1 MPISKTK
8 KKIIIAAVKLFNES
22 GIAQVRNQDIAKE
35 SGISLSN
42 FNYHYATK
50 KDLVKA
56 TFDYM
61 TLELVQNVYGNKTL
75 IMEGEG
81 LAITESFF
89 VFQQR
94 FCFFFLDTPN
104 ILKSFPIITEQIKDQ
119 IEEAFKM
126 IKGINYLSIGMGFM
140 KPEPKDFPGLY
151 EELAAHLWRNT
162 HFWISYARIRGVEQ
176 DLVVKGMEAHF
187 SLIYPYLTEKG
198 ILANRK
204 YIENL
209 KERSLKKDDIS

>member
-8 KKIIIAAVKLFNES
+8 KKIILAAVELFNES
-22 GIAQVRNQDIAKE
+22 GIHNVRNQDIAKK

-56 TFDYM
+56 IFDYM
-61 TLELVQNVYGNKTL
+61 TEVLVEDVYGNKTF

-81 LAITESFF
+81 LMITKSFF
-89 VFQQR
+89 VFQQQ

-104 ILKSFPIITEQIKDQ
+104 IIKTFPEVSKLIKEQ

-126 IKGINYLSIGMGFM
+126 IKGVNYLAIGMGYM
-140 KPEPKDFPGLY
+140 KPEPKEFPGLY

-162 HFWISYARIRGVEQ
+162 HFWISYARIKGIED
-176 DLVVKGMEAHF
+176 DLVLKGMESHF

-198 ILANRK
+198 IEANKRFL
-204 YIENL
+204 EML
-209 KERSLKKDDIS
+209 RQDSLKAEK